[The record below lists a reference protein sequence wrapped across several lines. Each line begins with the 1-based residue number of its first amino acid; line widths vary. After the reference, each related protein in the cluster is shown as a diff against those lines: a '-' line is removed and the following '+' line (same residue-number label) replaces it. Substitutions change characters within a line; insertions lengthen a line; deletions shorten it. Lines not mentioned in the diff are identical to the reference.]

1 MNYVYLHGFCS
12 GANSYKGSYLRD
24 RFSRSGIKLHT
35 PDLNG
40 DDFEHLTIS
49 NQLEIIDQL
58 VTSLDGPITL
68 FGSSMGGY
76 LASLYAENSSKVSE
90 LILIA
95 PAFQFVTRYLNRLD
109 AETLDHWKKDGYLAI
124 FHYAYQENRKLHYG
138 ILTDAA
144 QYDQQPLTRQ
154 IPALIIHG
162 LNDESVPY
170 NLSIEYLANHPQ
182 TDLILLNGD
191 HSLTDHI
198 ETIWRYIDQRLSVSK

>member
-12 GANSYKGSYLRD
+12 GANSYKGSYMRE
-24 RFSRSGIKLHT
+24 RFSQAGLKLHT

-49 NQLEIIDQL
+49 NQLEIIDEL
-58 VTSLDGPITL
+58 IAPLDGPVTL

-76 LASLYAENSSKVSE
+76 LAALYAENTTKVSE

-109 AETLDHWKKDGYLAI
+109 TETLENWKKDGYLEI

-138 ILTDAA
+138 ILADAA
-144 QYDQQPLTRQ
+144 KFDTQALTRQ
-154 IPALIIHG
+154 IPVLIIHG
-162 LNDESVPY
+162 INDDSVPY
-170 NLSIEYLANHPQ
+170 NYSIDYLTDHPQ

-198 ETIWRYIDQRLSVSK
+198 ETIWRYINQRLSISK